1 MKITRGAIW
10 RFNPS
15 KLYENFYESVLE
27 VCTIAARRAQEE
39 AKILLA
45 ERMQGER
52 SSGTL
57 EESIFGFTDVR
68 PNFIAVA
75 LMASAEERGQWEE
88 MQGED
93 EEAQRATMSPAFDY
107 AMAVEQGTG
116 FYREDEWGNNVG
128 DLIEAN
134 PEFVFWTGDYTEMGN
149 RALTRIPYSA
159 GQPALHYLRDSM
171 LIIQPQI
178 DEMLKKVF
186 NKINVEDF
194 LEKVN
199 D

>member
-1 MKITRGAIW
+1 MKIVRGGIW
-10 RFNPS
+10 RFNPN
-15 KLYENFYESVLE
+15 KLFETFYESVLE
-27 VCTIAARRAQEE
+27 VCIVAARRAESE
-39 AKILLA
+39 AKVLLA

-57 EESIFGFTDVR
+57 EESIFGITDVS
-68 PNFIAVA
+68 PNAIVVA
-75 LMASAEERGQWEE
+75 LMASAEETGQWES

-93 EEAQRATMSPAFDY
+93 EEAARATMSPPFDY

-116 FYREDEWGNNVG
+116 FYREDEFGNNIG

-134 PEFVFWTGDYTEMGN
+134 PEFVFWAGEYTEMGN
-149 RALTRIPYSA
+149 RALIRIPYSA
-159 GQPALHYLRDSM
+159 GQPALHYLRDAM

-186 NKINVEDF
+186 NKINMEDF
-194 LEKVN
+194 LEIAK
-199 D
+199 